1 MKFAIVGAGA
11 IGAIHA
17 QSILANPRA
26 DLAAV
31 CDVDPGAASRLAEP
45 QNAAVVTELDE
56 LLALAPDALIVASST
71 ASHGNVALAAIRAGI
86 PFLCEKPLAFDL
98 RTAEEIAEEA
108 AASGVTAAMAFN
120 RRFDAQYSAIKAAV
134 DGGELG
140 RPEVVNIVSRTA
152 RPPSPEFIPSSGGL
166 LAEKGSHF
174 YDLARWICSEDPSEV
189 FAMGS
194 VLIDPGY
201 RQVGEVDTAKIL
213 LRMPSGT
220 LCQLDFSW
228 RAAYGQ
234 DERIEV
240 NGAGG
245 MLRTRQEPTGPVVHQ
260 TADGLIHPGKLP
272 GWQERFAD
280 TYRAELDAFIDL
292 VDGGDDS
299 GVLAGLP
306 DGAAAQRIAEAC
318 KRSLKDNRPVAL

>member
-17 QSILANPRA
+17 QSILDNPRA
-26 DLAAV
+26 GLAAV
-31 CDVDPGAASRLAEP
+31 CDVDPGAARRLAEP
-45 QNAAVVTELDE
+45 QNATVVTEFDE

-71 ASHGNVALAAIRAGI
+71 ASHGDVALAAIRAGI

-98 RTAEEIAEEA
+98 ETAVVIAEEA
-108 AASGVTAAMAFN
+108 AAEGVTAAMAFN
-120 RRFDAQYSAIKAAV
+120 RRFDAQYTAIKAAV
-134 DGGELG
+134 DGDKIG

-152 RPPSPEFIPSSGGL
+152 RPPTPEFIPSSGGL

-174 YDLARWICSEDPSEV
+174 YDLARWICGEDPSEV
-189 FAMGS
+189 FVMGS

-201 RQVGEVDTAKIL
+201 GDVGEVDTAKIL

-245 MLRTRQEPTGPVVHQ
+245 MICTIQEPTGPVVHQ
-260 TADGLIHPGKLP
+260 TADGLVHPGKLP
-272 GWQERFAD
+272 GWQERFAE
-280 TYRAELDAFIDL
+280 TYRAELDAFIDR
-292 VDGGDDS
+292 VDGGVGG

-306 DGAAAQRIAEAC
+306 DGLAAQRIAEAC
-318 KRSLKDNRPVAL
+318 KRSLNDSRPVSP

>member
-71 ASHGNVALAAIRAGI
+71 ASHGDVALAAIRAGI

-108 AASGVTAAMAFN
+108 AARGVIAAMAFN

-194 VLIDPGY
+194 VLIDPSY

-245 MLRTRQEPTGPVVHQ
+245 MICTIQEPTGPVVHQ
-260 TADGLIHPGKLP
+260 TADGLVHPGKLP

>member
-1 MKFAIVGAGA
+1 
-11 IGAIHA
+11 
-17 QSILANPRA
+17 
-26 DLAAV
+26 
-31 CDVDPGAASRLAEP
+31 
-45 QNAAVVTELDE
+45 
-56 LLALAPDALIVASST
+56 
-71 ASHGNVALAAIRAGI
+71 
-86 PFLCEKPLAFDL
+86 
-98 RTAEEIAEEA
+98 
-108 AASGVTAAMAFN
+108 MAFN

-134 DGGELG
+134 VGGELG

-174 YDLARWICSEDPSEV
+174 YDLARWICGEDPSEV
-189 FAMGS
+189 YTMGS

-201 RQVGEVDTAKIL
+201 GQVGEVDTAKIL
-213 LRMPSGT
+213 LRTPSGT

-240 NGAGG
+240 HGAGG
-245 MLRTRQEPTGPVVHQ
+245 MICTRQEPTSPVVHQ

-280 TYRAELDAFIDL
+280 TYRAELDALIDL

-306 DGAAAQRIAEAC
+306 DGLAAQRIAEAC
-318 KRSLKDNRPVAL
+318 KRSLNDNRPVSL

>member
-11 IGAIHA
+11 IGAIYA
-17 QSILANPRA
+17 QSILDNPRA

-31 CDVDPGAASRLAEP
+31 CDVDPGAARRLAEP
-45 QNAAVVTELDE
+45 QNAAEVTELDE

-108 AASGVTAAMAFN
+108 AARGVIAAMAFN

-152 RPPSPEFIPSSGGL
+152 RPPTPEFIPSSGGL

-201 RQVGEVDTAKIL
+201 RQVGEIDTAKIL

-234 DERIEV
+234 DERIEA

-245 MLRTRQEPTGPVVHQ
+245 MICTRQEPTGPVVHQ
-260 TADGLIHPGKLP
+260 TADGLVHPGELP

-292 VDGGDDS
+292 VEGGDS
-299 GVLAGLP
+299 NGVLAGLP
-306 DGAAAQRIAEAC
+306 DGVSAQRIAEAC

>member
-17 QSILANPRA
+17 QSILDNPRA
-26 DLAAV
+26 SLAVV

-45 QNAAVVTELDE
+45 QDAVVVTELDE
-56 LLALAPDALIVASST
+56 VLALAPDALIVASST
-71 ASHGNVALAAIRAGI
+71 ASHGDVALAAIRANI

-98 RTAEEIAEEA
+98 ETAVEIAEKA
-108 AASGVTAAMAFN
+108 AARGIKAAMAFN
-120 RRFDAQYSAIKAAV
+120 RRFDVQYSAIKAAV
-134 DGGELG
+134 DGDKIG

-152 RPPSPEFIPSSGGL
+152 RPPMPEFIPSSGGL

-174 YDLARWICSEDPSEV
+174 YDLARWICGEDPSEV
-189 FAMGS
+189 FVMGS

-201 RQVGEVDTAKIL
+201 GDVGEVDTAKIL

-240 NGAGG
+240 HGAGG
-245 MLRTRQEPTGPVVHQ
+245 MICTRQNPTGPVVHQ

-292 VDGGDDS
+292 IEGGDES
-299 GVLAGLP
+299 SVLAGLP
-306 DGAAAQRIAEAC
+306 DGLATQCIAEAC
-318 KRSLKDNRPVAL
+318 KRSLNDNRPVSL

>member
-1 MKFAIVGAGA
+1 MKIAIVGAGA

-17 QSILANPRA
+17 QSILDNPRA

-45 QNAAVVTELDE
+45 RNAAVVTELDE

-71 ASHGNVALAAIRAGI
+71 ASHGDVALAAIRAGI

-108 AASGVTAAMAFN
+108 AARGVTAAMAFN

-152 RPPSPEFIPSSGGL
+152 RPPTPEFISSSGGL
-166 LAEKGSHF
+166 LAEKASHF
-174 YDLARWICSEDPSEV
+174 YDLTRWICSEYPSEV

-194 VLIDPGY
+194 VLIDPSY
-201 RQVGEVDTAKIL
+201 TQVGEVDTAKIL

-220 LCQLDFSW
+220 LCQFDFSW

-245 MLRTRQEPTGPVVHQ
+245 MLCTRQEPTGPVVHQ
-260 TADGLIHPGKLP
+260 TADGLIHPGRLP
-272 GWQERFAD
+272 GWAERFAD

-292 VDGGDDS
+292 VDGGDS
-299 GVLAGLP
+299 NGVLAGLP
-306 DGAAAQRIAEAC
+306 DGVAAQRIAEAC

>member
-11 IGAIHA
+11 IGAIYA
-17 QSILANPRA
+17 QSILDNPRA

-45 QNAAVVTELDE
+45 RNVAVVTELDE

-71 ASHGNVALAAIRAGI
+71 ASHGDVALAAIRAGV

-201 RQVGEVDTAKIL
+201 RQVGEIDTAKIL

-234 DERIEV
+234 DERIEA

-245 MLRTRQEPTGPVVHQ
+245 MICTRQEPTGPVVHQ
-260 TADGLIHPGKLP
+260 TADGLVHPGELP